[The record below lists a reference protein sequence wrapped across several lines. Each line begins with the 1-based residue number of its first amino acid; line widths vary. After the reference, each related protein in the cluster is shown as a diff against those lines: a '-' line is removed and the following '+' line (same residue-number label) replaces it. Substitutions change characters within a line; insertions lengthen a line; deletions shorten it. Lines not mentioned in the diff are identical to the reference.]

1 MIKNNRARFMIK
13 LVFFAYLIGLF
24 MMTLLPDSSNITYE
38 TTYNLVPITSIDN
51 FFYDIVEN
59 GIINWDY
66 LATNPTD
73 IKEIIMNVFTSSFIN
88 LFGNILLF
96 VPLGLLYPLSRKK
109 KVGFL
114 EIFLVCLGTTALIEV
129 IQFLFLTSR
138 RADID
143 DIILNLIGG
152 LIGYLI
158 YKWME

>member
-13 LVFFAYLIGLF
+13 LVFLAYLFGLF

-59 GIINWDY
+59 GIIDWDY

-73 IKEIIMNVFTSSFIN
+73 IKEIILNVFTSSFIN
-88 LFGNILLF
+88 LFGNIILF

-114 EIFLVCLGTTALIEV
+114 EIFIVCLGSSALIEV
-129 IQFLFLTSR
+129 IQFFFLTSR